1 MIKKIDSLLDKI
13 SFYGIVIAVLLMLSL
28 TVLNIVLRWFNTS
41 ILWIDPL
48 VRHLVFLSAFL
59 GGSLATGKDNH
70 IRIDLASKALEK
82 LDRPGIKQWVERL
95 IYVVTM
101 IALVLL
107 TKAGIDFTKMELE
120 FGKDVFLGLHSG
132 VLVAIIP
139 FGMGLIGMR
148 YLLRLLLTFTKEGV
162 PTND

>member
-1 MIKKIDSLLDKI
+1 MIKKIDSILDKV
-13 SFYGIVIAVLLMLSL
+13 SFYGIVIAVLLMLTF

-70 IRIDLASKALEK
+70 IRIDLASKALESIDK
-82 LDRPGIKQWVERL
+82 PGIKIWVERL
-95 IYVVTM
+95 IYIVTM

-120 FGKDVFLGLHSG
+120 FGKDVFLGFHSG

-162 PTND
+162 ATND

>member
-13 SFYGIVIAVLLMLSL
+13 SFYGIVVAVLLMLSL

-70 IRIDLASKALEK
+70 IRIDLASKALESMNK
-82 LDRPGIKQWVERL
+82 PALKIWVERF
-95 IYVVTM
+95 IYIVTL

-107 TKAGIDFTKMELE
+107 TKAGVDFTKMELE
-120 FGKDVFLGLHSG
+120 FGKNVFLGLHSG
-132 VLVAIIP
+132 VLVSIIP
-139 FGMGLIGMR
+139 FGMGLIGLR
-148 YLLRLLLTFTKEGV
+148 YLLRFLLTFTKEGV
-162 PTND
+162 PLND

>member
-1 MIKKIDSLLDKI
+1 MIKKIDSILDKV
-13 SFYGIVIAVLLMLSL
+13 SFYGIVIAVLLML
-28 TVLNIVLRWFNTS
+28 TFTILNIVLRWFNTS

-70 IRIDLASKALEK
+70 IRIDLASKALESIDK
-82 LDRPGIKQWVERL
+82 PRIKIWVERF
-95 IYVVTM
+95 IYIVTI

-162 PTND
+162 PIND

>member
-70 IRIDLASKALEK
+70 IRIDLASKALASMNK
-82 LDRPGIKQWVERL
+82 PALKIWVERF
-95 IYVVTM
+95 IYIVTL

-107 TKAGIDFTKMELE
+107 TKAGVDFAKMEFE
-120 FGKDVFLGLHSG
+120 FGKKVFLGFHSG
-132 VLVAIIP
+132 VLVSIIP
-139 FGMGLIGMR
+139 FGMGLIGLR

-162 PTND
+162 PSND